1 MALIKKKE
9 LAPGIFVYSDV
20 IDGHETLVSD
30 LEEGLASSRI
40 GWSESYITIE
50 GESKKDTE
58 IRDTLS
64 VIVPYEKSDTSTLYG
79 YLNESVRTL
88 LFKFFHPIEIDYKHF
103 FHVHLDSHE
112 PYQILKYGVGQKF
125 TNHVDDGPGHN
136 RKVSITYYLNDDYE
150 GGEIVFPRFGI
161 SYKPRA
167 NEMLVFPST
176 FVYNHSVNPVISGT
190 RYAVVTWL
198 K

>member
-1 MALIKKKE
+1 MKKRE
-9 LAPGIFVYSDV
+9 IAPGIFIYSDV
-20 IDGHETLVSD
+20 IDGHESLVSD

-40 GWSESYITIE
+40 GWSESYITI
-50 GESKKDTE
+50 GEELKKDTTV
-58 IRDTLS
+58 RDTLS
-64 VIVPYEKSDTSTLYG
+64 VMIPYEKSDDSTLLG
-79 YLNESVRTL
+79 YLNSSVREL
-88 LFKFFHPIEIDYKHF
+88 LFNYFDPIEKDYMNHF
-103 FHVHLDSHE
+103 HINLKNHE

-125 TNHVDDGPGHN
+125 TNHIDDGPIHN
-136 RKVSITYYLNDDYE
+136 RKVSTTYYLNDDYE

-167 NEMLVFPST
+167 NEMIVFPST
-176 FVYNHSVNPVISGT
+176 FVYNHSVKPVLSGT